1 MRLLP
6 SPGALLALLGF
17 LGATHTAVAFVYHD
31 KGVAAAEARQ
41 AAAEAALRTELF
53 NMADRWS
60 RDAARILALQQQLD
74 QVAQEL
80 EDAAHADPDADRM
93 SLPADSVRRVFS
105 R

>member
-1 MRLLP
+1 MRFLT
-6 SPGALLALLGF
+6 SPGAILAFLALLG
-17 LGATHTAVAFVYHD
+17 ASHTAVAVIYHG
-31 KGVAAAEARQ
+31 KGVADAEARQ
-41 AAAEAALRTELF
+41 EAAEAALRTELF

-74 QVAQEL
+74 QVALEL

-93 SLPADSVRRVFS
+93 SLPADSVRRVFG